1 MLDSVD
7 LSDLREALRA
17 EAAERMAQ
25 DSAHDLAHLDRVW
38 TTAQALAE
46 AEGGADLRVLL
57 GAAYLHDLV
66 NLPKDSPHR
75 ARASTMAAGA
85 AAPILRSHGFSNHE
99 VAAAQHAIA
108 THSFSAGL
116 KPKSLEARILRDAD
130 RLDALGAIG
139 IARTFAVGGA
149 LGRALYDVNDPFAE
163 HRELDDSAWALDH
176 WPVKL
181 LRLPEDMQ
189 TVAGKLTAQERVAEM
204 RAYAQVLAGELG
216 RDLPESWG

>member
-1 MLDSVD
+1 MLDRVD
-7 LSDLREALRA
+7 LSDLKDALRA

-38 TTAQALAE
+38 TSTQALAE

-66 NLPKDSPHR
+66 NLPKNSPKR
-75 ARASTMAAGA
+75 AQASSMAAGA
-85 AAPILRSHGFSNHE
+85 AAPILRAHGFTNHE

-149 LGRALYDVNDPFAE
+149 LGRALYDENDPFAE
-163 HRELDDSAWALDH
+163 QRDLDDSAWALDH

-181 LRLPEDMQ
+181 FRLAEDML
-189 TVAGKLTAQERVAEM
+189 TVAGKTTAEERVAEM
-204 RAYAQVLAGELG
+204 RGYAQVLAGELG
-216 RDLPESWG
+216 RALPESWA

>member
-1 MLDSVD
+1 MLDRVD
-7 LSDLREALRA
+7 LSDLKDALRA

-38 TTAQALAE
+38 TSAQALAE

-66 NLPKDSPHR
+66 NLPKNSPKR
-75 ARASTMAAGA
+75 AQASSMAAGA
-85 AAPILRSHGFSNHE
+85 AAPILRAHGFTKHE

-149 LGRALYDVNDPFAE
+149 LGRALYDENDPFAE
-163 HRELDDSAWALDH
+163 QRDLDDSAWALDH

-181 LRLPEDMQ
+181 FRLPEDML
-189 TVAGKLTAQERVAEM
+189 TVAGKTTAEERVAEM
-204 RAYAQVLAGELG
+204 RGYAQVLAGELG
-216 RDLPESWG
+216 RALPERWA

>member
-7 LSDLREALRA
+7 LTDLREALRA

-149 LGRALYDVNDPFAE
+149 LGRALYDENDPFAE

-181 LRLPEDMQ
+181 FRLPEDMQ
-189 TVAGKLTAQERVAEM
+189 TVAGKLTAQKRVAEM

-216 RDLPESWG
+216 RDLPESWA

>member
-1 MLDSVD
+1 MLDSVA
-7 LSDLREALRA
+7 LSDLRGALRA

-38 TTAQALAE
+38 TTAQALSE

-57 GAAYLHDLV
+57 GASYLHDLV

-75 ARASTMAAGA
+75 ARASTMSASA
-85 AAPILRSHGFSNHE
+85 AAPILRSHGFTNHE

-116 KPKSLEARILRDAD
+116 KPKLLEARILRDAD

-139 IARTFAVGGA
+139 IARTFVVGGA
-149 LGRALYDVNDPFAE
+149 LGRALYDENDPFAE
-163 HRELDDSAWALDH
+163 HRALDDSAWALDH

-181 LRLPEDMQ
+181 FRLPEDMQ
-189 TVAGKLTAQERVAEM
+189 TVAGKMTAEERVAEM
-204 RAYAQVLAGELG
+204 RSYAQTLAGELG
-216 RDLPESWG
+216 RDLPESWA

>member
-1 MLDSVD
+1 MLDRVD

-17 EAAERMAQ
+17 EAVERMAQ

-38 TTAQALAE
+38 ISAQALAE

-57 GAAYLHDLV
+57 GASYLHDLV
-66 NLPKDSPHR
+66 NLPKNSPNR

-85 AAPILRSHGFSNHE
+85 AAPILRSHGFTNHE

-149 LGRALYDVNDPFAE
+149 LGRALYDENDPFAE
-163 HRELDDSAWALDH
+163 QRELDDSAWALDH

-181 LRLPEDMQ
+181 FRLPEDML
-189 TVAGKLTAQERVAEM
+189 TVAGKMTAEERVAEM
-204 RAYAQVLAGELG
+204 RSYAQVLAGELG
-216 RDLPESWG
+216 RELPESWA

>member
-1 MLDSVD
+1 MPESVD
-7 LSDLREALRA
+7 LSELKAALRA

-38 TTAQALAE
+38 TTAQALAH

-57 GAAYLHDLV
+57 GGSYLHDLV

-75 ARASTMAAGA
+75 ARASTMAASA
-85 AAPILRSHGFSNHE
+85 AAPILRSHGFTNHE
-99 VAAAQHAIA
+99 VAATQHAIA

-149 LGRALYDVNDPFAE
+149 LGRALYDENDPFAE
-163 HRELDDSAWALDH
+163 HRDLDDRAWALDH

-181 LRLPEDMQ
+181 FRLPEDMM
-189 TVAGKLTAQERVAEM
+189 TLAGKLTAEERVAEM
-204 RAYAQVLAGELG
+204 RAYAQILAGELG
-216 RDLPESWG
+216 RELPGGWR